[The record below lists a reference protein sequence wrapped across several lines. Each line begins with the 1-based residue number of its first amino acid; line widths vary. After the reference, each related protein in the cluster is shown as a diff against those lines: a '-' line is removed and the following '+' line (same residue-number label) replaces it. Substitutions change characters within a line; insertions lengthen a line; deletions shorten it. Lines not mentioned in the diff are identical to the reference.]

1 MLTQGTGG
9 LVADEEMRAPG
20 ARSGRGG
27 ACGRLA
33 GLSCEYRPIA
43 TSPRPFCGS
52 ETSYIA
58 TPACPVARP
67 YWWRSVN
74 PIMCNVTVVS
84 YGNCNAVASATGSG
98 RSEFH
103 DLAVMRSR
111 EDASLGDC
119 GTISFIRDAADQT
132 EPFRPAP
139 PDAVGYR
146 TAASAPPRHSAC
158 LAQGCHRQPGAAGV
172 ARDARVFV
180 ERTSGATSRRR
191 DVAADSDAETA
202 CDMHR
207 FIDSRPGVGVP
218 FCLRSRECLSTT
230 ATEVLVR
237 LKLPLYR
244 LYGGGWH
251 NQATEGTAPAEMR
264 TRP

>member
-146 TAASAPPRHSAC
+146 TAASAHPGIRPALLKAAIGSRAPRAWLATPASSSKGHQARPRVGGMSPPIPTPRPPAICTASSPRGPGSAYRFVCAPASVCRRPPRRS
-158 LAQGCHRQPGAAGV
+158 
-172 ARDARVFV
+172 
-180 ERTSGATSRRR
+180 S
-191 DVAADSDAETA
+191 
-202 CDMHR
+202 CD
-207 FIDSRPGVGVP
+207 
-218 FCLRSRECLSTT
+218 
-230 ATEVLVR
+230 
-237 LKLPLYR
+237 
-244 LYGGGWH
+244 
-251 NQATEGTAPAEMR
+251 
-264 TRP
+264 